1 MDILHCI
8 YSFMSWQAFEFFPIL
23 GYYEECSVH
32 VCRHMLSF
40 LLNIYLGVEFLVHL
54 VNLCLA
60 FISSCTIWILSATD
74 MRIHILIFANTW
86 YFIPLY
92 ILAIL
97 VNVQWYPIVIFICLS
112 LIIAKKVRCERKIM
126 SSYWVSPWDR
136 LASSRKEFKNK
147 LKASLFRKN
156 THPLESRKAER

>member
-1 MDILHCI
+1 MDIPPFYLLIHELTGI
-8 YSFMSWQAFEFFPIL
+8 WVFFFFPIL
-23 GYYEECSVH
+23 GYYEECSVQ

-54 VNLCLA
+54 VNLHLA
-60 FISSCTIWILSATD
+60 LINSCTIWILSATH

-86 YFIPLY
+86 YFMPLC

-97 VNVQWYPIVIFICLS
+97 VNVQWYLIV
-112 LIIAKKVRCERKIM
+112 AKKVRWERKIM

-136 LASSRKEFKNK
+136 LASSRREFKNK
-147 LKASLFRKN
+147 LKTTLLRKN
-156 THPLESRKAER
+156 THSLESQKTDR